1 MRFYFVVAN
10 LLFAFVNSYF
20 SQQRIP
26 TTNQSQQRTHLQRQ
40 RGKAIDNP
48 SQKIAIVTTLLPWTA
63 SIAPKLAPP
72 TTFKTKRLLSLRNQV
87 AYARDEVSQATR
99 EINALQ
105 SRLRLLDHG
114 ETKLSLELRVKRLRL
129 EAGLHEA
136 RIIVLKKK
144 QRKMGLASRNNFL
157 GNLNRKFETFM
168 AAESKSSDVLLRL
181 LSRDNPW
188 EMIRQDSLSLLS
200 MGTKPS
206 LVSGYFFLNSSEQL
220 IPHAAAI
227 AARAEILEEHAP
239 GILVAVDGYLDIV
252 EPHLD
257 KILERLDV
265 SDSEAN
271 QILHKLTTMSLLA
284 SLASRFARFSL
295 RSQVIEPHL
304 PFVLKNMNFLA
315 PHIGCLLP
323 HLDALL
329 LFADDGGK
337 YLDRLLPYVSKF
349 APLLDA
355 LKPHLLFLRPHLKHI
370 MPHFHIIQKSA
381 INFKDYPS
389 VSANA
394 DVLVF
399 YFGWVL
405 R

>member
-1 MRFYFVVAN
+1 MGHMKAWDRRKGKKRHHITNLDLCYSIYYFLKQQNEICLARLIVSAFHIHFCFAKPSLNRMRFYFVVAN

-72 TTFKTKRLLSLRNQV
+72 TSFKTKRLLSLRNQV

-271 QILHKLTTMSLLA
+271 
-284 SLASRFARFSL
+284 
-295 RSQVIEPHL
+295 
-304 PFVLKNMNFLA
+304 
-315 PHIGCLLP
+315 
-323 HLDALL
+323 
-329 LFADDGGK
+329 
-337 YLDRLLPYVSKF
+337 
-349 APLLDA
+349 
-355 LKPHLLFLRPHLKHI
+355 
-370 MPHFHIIQKSA
+370 
-381 INFKDYPS
+381 
-389 VSANA
+389 
-394 DVLVF
+394 
-399 YFGWVL
+399 
-405 R
+405 

>member
-72 TTFKTKRLLSLRNQV
+72 TSFKTKRLLSLRNQV

>member
-1 MRFYFVVAN
+1 
-10 LLFAFVNSYF
+10 
-20 SQQRIP
+20 
-26 TTNQSQQRTHLQRQ
+26 
-40 RGKAIDNP
+40 
-48 SQKIAIVTTLLPWTA
+48 
-63 SIAPKLAPP
+63 
-72 TTFKTKRLLSLRNQV
+72 V